1 VTDRTDD
8 DVEMLRAAARMLT
21 GVALRSLDV
30 LGGSVSLPQFRA
42 LAVLDDL
49 GPARSARVAEAL
61 GLEPSTVTRLTN
73 RLIAAG
79 HVTRRADPS
88 NRSAVMLDLTDTGR
102 RMVAEVVGWRR
113 RELRRI
119 LLHLEAGDRDMLTKV
134 LGRLVEAASEGQGTT
149 VPHGPVPL

>member
-8 DVEMLRAAARMLT
+8 DVEVLRAAARVLT

-30 LGGSVSLPQFRA
+30 LEGSVSLPQFRV

-61 GLEPSTVTRLTN
+61 GLEPSTVTRLTD

-79 HVTRRADPS
+79 NVTRGADPS
-88 NRSAVMLDLTDTGR
+88 NRSAVMLELTDAGR

-119 LLHLEAGDRDMLTKV
+119 LLHLEAGDRDTLTKV
-134 LGRLVEAASEGQGTT
+134 LGRLVEVASEGYGTT
-149 VPHGPVPL
+149 VPPGPVPL